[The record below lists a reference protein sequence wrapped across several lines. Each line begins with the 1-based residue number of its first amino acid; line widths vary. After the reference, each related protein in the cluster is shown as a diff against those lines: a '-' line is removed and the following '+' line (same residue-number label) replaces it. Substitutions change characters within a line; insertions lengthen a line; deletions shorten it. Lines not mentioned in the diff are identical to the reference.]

1 MIVLLDIS
9 TPESFLEFFSTIAV
23 ILVIGVLA
31 ILYIAYYLQT
41 NSAKRRH
48 AENLAKKPASMNTNI
63 VDTPSF
69 YNPYSNVESN

>member
-1 MIVLLDIS
+1 
-9 TPESFLEFFSTIAV
+9 V

-41 NSAKRRH
+41 NSAKRRY
-48 AENLAKKPASMNTNI
+48 AENLAKKSTTINANV

>member
-1 MIVLLDIS
+1 MILLLDIS

-41 NSAKRRH
+41 NSAKRRY
-48 AENLAKKPASMNTNI
+48 AEKLAKKSTNRNTNI
-63 VDTPSF
+63 VDTPAF
-69 YNPYSNVESN
+69 YDPYSNVESN